1 MELFNGL
8 LAGNHW
14 GTQRVCVCPAALRG
28 GQILLLWAAG
38 SLSSRIVNTFFSSLL
53 LLAIA
58 LPWTARAEVKLGRTR
73 LRPSAVVHGELR
85 RLPPRARY
93 HPGALHPQRAARPR
107 HQRHGDNVQIG
118 RAHV

>member
-58 LPWTARAEVKLGRTR
+58 LPWTARAEVKLGNEVLAAEHFKVLQGKRVGLLTN
-73 LRPSAVVHGELR
+73 PSGVN
-85 RLPPRARY
+85 
-93 HPGALHPQRAARPR
+93 R
-107 HQRHGDNVQIG
+107 H
-118 RAHV
+118 